1 MPELPGTLHLLKRVV
16 MVSMLRAKAPLPHPL
31 LTRVVALPALLALA
45 LEKKALLRRFSLPA
59 QAQTLPQLKILS
71 RQSQLVTLVDSVPR
85 CSHPLLAPEGSSV
98 VAMQLLSK
106 KD

>member
-1 MPELPGTLHLLKRVV
+1 MPELPGTLHLLMRAV

-45 LEKKALLRRFSLPA
+45 LEKKALLQRFSLPA
-59 QAQTLPQLKILS
+59 QAQTLPQSKILS
-71 RQSQLVTLVDSVPR
+71 RQSRLATLVDSALR
-85 CSHPLLAPEGSSV
+85 CSHRLLAQEGSSA